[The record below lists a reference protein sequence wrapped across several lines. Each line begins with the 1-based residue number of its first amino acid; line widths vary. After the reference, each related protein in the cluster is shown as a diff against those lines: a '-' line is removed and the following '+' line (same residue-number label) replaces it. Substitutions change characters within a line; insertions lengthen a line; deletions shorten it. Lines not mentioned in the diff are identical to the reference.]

1 MRSMPVEEDIF
12 RRLFR
17 PTPQKSVLA
26 RKTDSC
32 GVKAPA
38 AADPR
43 AGRGTTDK
51 ARKYEVPSTRTSG
64 SSDSRHRKVAAS
76 KAAQAA
82 AAAAEAGSSI
92 EVLDGR
98 STVVTDLARISHAD
112 TPRPTSSDSSLPPIG
127 TKSRSRSL
135 SPDTAA
141 AIHAKFSRQKAA
153 GVGGKKQAKPM
164 VSQADRTNSGKSCV
178 RTKSRVPI
186 CNVLGRRPGSSV
198 PPSATDYDF
207 LRRALSEE
215 KQPFLPAPSLRRGRS
230 NSLPCESAD
239 ITSLSVHLKH
249 LAEKSVSDE
258 AIAQKSSD
266 GSLSPEPSPPRDPP
280 RSPSLHHRLP
290 SPADLM
296 HKTNEWVSSLPDCSP
311 PPAPSPPPPEQASAT
326 PATSAFGVLL
336 PRRKPDAFLENRRQS
351 LNLVV
356 VYGSEEEA
364 EFKPTKTRDH
374 FEKRRT
380 DTFPFGRVF
389 QALKLRLGSPSLVIN
404 ETDIELEEQRH

>member
-141 AIHAKFSRQKAA
+141 AIHAKFSRQ
-153 GVGGKKQAKPM
+153 
-164 VSQADRTNSGKSCV
+164 N
-178 RTKSRVPI
+178 
-186 CNVLGRRPGSSV
+186 
-198 PPSATDYDF
+198 
-207 LRRALSEE
+207 RALPAKNTKHPHFDQGSEIVVSTV
-215 KQPFLPAPSLRRGRS
+215 QTSVRSL
-230 NSLPCESAD
+230 
-239 ITSLSVHLKH
+239 
-249 LAEKSVSDE
+249 
-258 AIAQKSSD
+258 
-266 GSLSPEPSPPRDPP
+266 
-280 RSPSLHHRLP
+280 
-290 SPADLM
+290 
-296 HKTNEWVSSLPDCSP
+296 
-311 PPAPSPPPPEQASAT
+311 
-326 PATSAFGVLL
+326 VL
-336 PRRKPDAFLENRRQS
+336 F
-351 LNLVV
+351 
-356 VYGSEEEA
+356 VYGLHCTA
-364 EFKPTKTRDH
+364 PQ
-374 FEKRRT
+374 
-380 DTFPFGRVF
+380 PVM
-389 QALKLRLGSPSLVIN
+389 LGAGLV
-404 ETDIELEEQRH
+404 